1 MIFQKSSTDGKVVSV
16 FSLWHHWRST
26 LYILNIFYVLRRRR
40 PNNQIYVYR
49 SFSLPL
55 YYLSCLG
62 DRVLG
67 WAVHDFL
74 WYFLGL
80 AVMVVD
86 KDQINAPYMQKWRSK
101 GIRVITSPVNRSL
114 ERLYFEKQLRLT
126 CMADTMDEIGIDK
139 LLEDNWTYLSS
150 QHVFTNFHIQIYEF
164 FSTKH
169 YIWFVLILSD
179 AQNWEKNNFLDQ

>member
-1 MIFQKSSTDGKVVSV
+1 MQ
-16 FSLWHHWRST
+16 
-26 LYILNIFYVLRRRR
+26 RRRTA
-40 PNNQIYVYR
+40 NNQIYGLFYR

-62 DRVLG
+62 DCVLG

-150 QHVFTNFHIQIYEF
+150 QYVFHEFSLFNISFSSSNIQFYF
-164 FSTKH
+164 
-169 YIWFVLILSD
+169 LSIFYRD
-179 AQNWEKNNFLDQ
+179 KF

>member
-1 MIFQKSSTDGKVVSV
+1 M
-16 FSLWHHWRST
+16 
-26 LYILNIFYVLRRRR
+26 
-40 PNNQIYVYR
+40 
-49 SFSLPL
+49 PL
-55 YYLSCLG
+55 FYLSCLG

-101 GIRVITSPVNRSL
+101 GIRIITSPVNKSL

-139 LLEDNWTYLSS
+139 LIEDNWTKSANTIHTTKYFENKTKFFFNILHSTTFLPKGFFHDFDVNCALPTFVIGNIFYL
-150 QHVFTNFHIQIYEF
+150 
-164 FSTKH
+164 K
-169 YIWFVLILSD
+169 
-179 AQNWEKNNFLDQ
+179 KK